1 MNSVTDPWVM
11 VVLIRLC
18 HRLFTNVFPVFLNA
32 ETLMSD
38 YIEIGPSEEDFFY
51 VLMNV
56 DKLSKLVEFVPTEA
70 ATAIPV
76 SKAILDWGSRYG
88 LPEWLISDGGRHFA
102 NHAIKLVEQR
112 MGVRQ
117 HITVAHC
124 PWSNGSVEVVG
135 FDLVFTLRCC

>member
-1 MNSVTDPWVM
+1 MILPEFAGEV
-11 VVLIRLC
+11 
-18 HRLFTNVFPVFLNA
+18 
-32 ETLMSD
+32 LMSD
-38 YIEIGPSEEDFFY
+38 YIEIGPSDEGFVY

-112 MGVRQ
+112 MGV
-117 HITVAHC
+117 
-124 PWSNGSVEVVG
+124 
-135 FDLVFTLRCC
+135 